1 MVNKTARHAG
11 DCNLIPACNEPNG
24 RCYIGFKMTEYTYT
38 GQVSLHIQVKIM
50 LRRIR
55 MKEKVI
61 YIVERE
67 FLGKL
72 TPVEL
77 IERMIRSH
85 RQDVTSD
92 GNGLLKDS

>member
-1 MVNKTARHAG
+1 
-11 DCNLIPACNEPNG
+11 
-24 RCYIGFKMTEYTYT
+24 
-38 GQVSLHIQVKIM
+38 
-50 LRRIR
+50 
-55 MKEKVI
+55 MKEEVV
-61 YIVERE
+61 YTVERE

-92 GNGLLKDS
+92 GNGLLKD